1 MMNMVASLA
10 PTAWLLTK
18 HMYPEKVSSSLYIFI
33 MHITSGKTVAISF
46 CVRINSFNDKF
57 RAGGLVDVT
66 LGRGV
71 DVDVDVGG
79 TVAVDVAVGGG
90 GVAVGVNVAVGG
102 SAVAVGSDVAVGGSG
117 VAVGTAVAV
126 GISVGGIW
134 VVVQAERITHTST
147 KANRDDG
154 IFSPT
159 RDLLT
164 DEA

>member
-1 MMNMVASLA
+1 MH
-10 PTAWLLTK
+10 PTA
-18 HMYPEKVSSSLYIFI
+18 P
-33 MHITSGKTVAISF
+33 SGKTVDTSF
-46 CVRINSFNDKF
+46 GVRMASFNF
-57 RAGGLVDVT
+57 RLVADGLVDVV
-66 LGRGV
+66 LGLG
-71 DVDVDVGG
+71 
-79 TVAVDVAVGGG
+79 VDVAVGGSG
-90 GVAVGVNVAVGG
+90 IAVGVNVAVGG
-102 SAVAVGSDVAVGGSG
+102 TGVAVGSDVAVGGSG